1 MEVQELLL
9 WLLLGQPPVC
19 GEGLSEGCGRVGPS
33 LFPHLHPLP
42 PLYGRQRN
50 LLGWELMAP
59 RTETGT
65 APGERT
71 GMGSPPQGSEWRD

>member
-19 GEGLSEGCGRVGPS
+19 WEGLSEGFGRVGPS

-42 PLYGRQRN
+42 PLYGRQRD

-65 APGERT
+65 TPGRKDWDGVSAT
-71 GMGSPPQGSEWRD
+71 GI